1 MHMNMPHANKYI
13 LFYQGGY
20 RKLVSGDMLCFM
32 GLGQEKK
39 QNIHVMNGKESVCRI
54 SYDTPCKIQ
63 AHSSVL

>member
-13 LFYQGGY
+13 LFLSGRY
-20 RKLVSGDMLCFM
+20 RKLVSGDMLCFI

-39 QNIHVMNGKESVCRI
+39 QNIHVMNGKRPVCMI
-54 SYDTPCKIQ
+54 SYDTHCKIQ